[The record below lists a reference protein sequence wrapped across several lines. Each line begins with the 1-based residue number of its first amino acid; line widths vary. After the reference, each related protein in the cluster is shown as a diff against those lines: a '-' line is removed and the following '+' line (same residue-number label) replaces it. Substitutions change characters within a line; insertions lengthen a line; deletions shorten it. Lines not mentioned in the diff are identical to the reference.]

1 MPRIQKVELA
11 PGSPE
16 RCTEITPAS
25 WPARL
30 LEILAVG
37 IRMSLTETE
46 AIDPT
51 TLAFFCVPYPTTT
64 TSESTVEVS
73 CNVMFSGDFVVAS
86 IGTSTLCN
94 PTYEK
99 TRVSPGATSMTY

>member
-1 MPRIQKVELA
+1 MPSTSTSGVVLLPKVEMPRIQKVELA

-25 WPARL
+25 WLARL

-64 TSESTVEVS
+64 TSSSSLPAESSITLGRLVTGNS
-73 CNVMFSGDFVVAS
+73 CVW
-86 IGTSTLCN
+86 
-94 PTYEK
+94 
-99 TRVSPGATSMTY
+99 